1 MATETVN
8 INPEENN
15 PSLEEQAALQ
25 DEAQSPS
32 SGEEKIAG
40 KFDSY
45 EELEKAYAE
54 LQSNFTKS
62 RQSPESESVSD
73 SNEEASE
80 EVAREAVEQAGL
92 DFEALSQ
99 EFWNNDGLT
108 DESYDQLEKAG
119 IPRELV
125 NSYIEGQEALLS
137 TTTNQVFDSVG
148 GQDSYEAM
156 TAWAGDNL
164 SDGQIDA
171 FNRAVNSGDMEETM
185 FAVQGLKSMY
195 DAQRGTEPARQLAGQ
210 ARASTD
216 AYQSLAQM
224 KADMA
229 DPRYQSDSAF
239 REAVAQKL
247 GRSNIM

>member
-25 DEAQSPS
+25 DEVQSPS
-32 SGEEKIAG
+32 GDQKILG
-40 KFDSY
+40 KFESY
-45 EELEKAYAE
+45 EELEKAYAT
-54 LQSNFTKS
+54 LQSEYTKS
-62 RQSPESESVSD
+62 RQLAESESVSD
-73 SNEEASE
+73 NNAEASE
-80 EVAREAVEQAGL
+80 EVAREAVEQVGL
-92 DFEALSQ
+92 DFEALSN
-99 EFWNNDGLT
+99 EFWSNDGLA
-108 DESYDQLEKAG
+108 DESYAQLEQAG

-125 NSYIEGQEALLS
+125 DSYIEGQQALLS
-137 TTTNQVFDSVG
+137 TTETQVYDSVG
-148 GQDSYEAM
+148 GEESYRSM
-156 TAWAGDNL
+156 TGWAEENL

-171 FNRAVNSGDMEETM
+171 FNEAVNSGDMEKTM

-195 DAQRGTEPARQLAGQ
+195 DAQQGTEPARQLAGQ
-210 ARASTD
+210 ARASVD
-216 AYQSLAQM
+216 SYQSLAQM